1 MSDETTQ
8 TPPVEWT
15 GEFDGDATKAGRRLA
30 GAKLD
35 AARSAVATLDGVVK
49 WAAYEDEQDAMEKS
63 LVVTT
68 GPALKALG
76 DGKIG
81 GYLVVFGDATKTDL
95 SAMADY
101 FTPETDFD
109 LEDGTGKAT
118 VLYHHGMDATLKRR
132 KLGRADLRT
141 DDVGVWMESQLALRD
156 DYERAVYSMVEAG
169 KMGLSSGTAPHL
181 VEREA
186 QANGA
191 HKITRWPLGLDASIT
206 PIPAEP
212 RTSVRAFKTYL
223 DMAEP
228 YVKALSQAGA
238 TQAPATDATEA
249 KAEPDQPT
257 ETSVSRETPTGEY
270 DMTNEEIQALI
281 AQTSEA
287 TIKAYEAK
295 LAAEPAI
302 NPAGVALSQPAT
314 VKAQPE
320 PFKSFGEQLDAI
332 RRASTPGYSIDRRLA
347 EMKAISGM
355 SETVTEDGGY
365 LVQTDFATELLRITH
380 ETGLLAS
387 RVRHIPVGANAN
399 GLTINAV
406 AETTRATGSRWG
418 GVQVYWREEAGTV
431 TAKQPSF
438 RRMKLNLNSL
448 MGICYATDE
457 VLTDAVALGSVIQQ
471 AFAEE
476 FAFVIDDAI
485 IRGSGNGQPLGIL
498 NSGAFVS
505 VTKETNQVADTIYFE
520 NIIKMWNRLWSRSR
534 PNAAW
539 YVHQDTLPQLQT
551 MAQVVGVG
559 GVPVYLPASGAAGA
573 PYSTLMGRPVI
584 EIEQADT
591 VGDQGDIMLLD
602 LSQYLMID
610 KGGLEA
616 AQSIHVRFLYGE
628 NTFRFI
634 LRTDG
639 QPIWNSPLTLFNS
652 STTVSPFVLLDARA

>member
-1 MSDETTQ
+1 MSEQTTTT
-8 TPPVEWT
+8 TPPEWT

-49 WAAYEDEQDAMEKS
+49 WAAYEDETDAMEKS

-81 GYLVVFGDATKTDL
+81 GYLVMFGDATKTDL

-101 FTPETDFD
+101 FTPDTDFD

-399 GLTINAV
+399 GLTISRMAKEIGIGV
-406 AETTRATGSRWG
+406 A
-418 GVQVYWREEAGTV
+418 REEMARP
-431 TAKQPSF
+431 APF
-438 RRMKLNLNSL
+438 
-448 MGICYATDE
+448 
-457 VLTDAVALGSVIQQ
+457 ALRFQ
-471 AFAEE
+471 
-476 FAFVIDDAI
+476 DDARRRAVRI
-485 IRGSGNGQPLGIL
+485 VNHAR
-498 NSGAFVS
+498 
-505 VTKETNQVADTIYFE
+505 
-520 NIIKMWNRLWSRSR
+520 
-534 PNAAW
+534 AA
-539 YVHQDTLPQLQT
+539 
-551 MAQVVGVG
+551 
-559 GVPVYLPASGAAGA
+559 
-573 PYSTLMGRPVI
+573 R
-584 EIEQADT
+584 E
-591 VGDQGDIMLLD
+591 
-602 LSQYLMID
+602 
-610 KGGLEA
+610 KGL
-616 AQSIHVRFLYGE
+616 H
-628 NTFRFI
+628 
-634 LRTDG
+634 
-639 QPIWNSPLTLFNS
+639 
-652 STTVSPFVLLDARA
+652 FVLLGHGPLSPGEQSANVLQGLRIQDERLADGVGHRLAREIVGRGAEPARGHDHVGAPDRQPVDRRLAWKTGALAGRQGDGAGFVGGQ